1 MSWLT
6 DEELEDCFDSIGAV
20 TARVSSPRSTYRSGA
35 IAAPRVYSGGAVRS
49 LGSVAM
55 PNAPKVVTLAPGKTI
70 TPVQY
75 PGASGGTVSVD
86 VPGPGVNPGA
96 PPATTA
102 PATPVAP
109 TVQPDNSYDSDS
121 SYQPDFSSQGPDAI
135 DQYLADEA
143 YDEDQEFEDEASD
156 FGG

>member
-35 IAAPRVYSGGAVRS
+35 IAAPRVYSGGATRS

-55 PNAPKVVTLAPGKTI
+55 PNAPKVMTLAPGKI

-75 PGASGGTVSVD
+75 PGSTVNLD
-86 VPGPGVNPGA
+86 VPGPGVNPVV
-96 PPATTA
+96 PAITT
-102 PATPVAP
+102 PATPVATPITP
-109 TVQPDNSYDSDS
+109 TTQPDNSYP
-121 SYQPDFSSQGPDAI
+121 SYQPDFSDSGQDQGPDAI

-143 YDEDQEFEDEASD
+143 YDEDAEFDEASD
-156 FGG
+156 FGD